1 MASDKIDGV
10 KLLQD
15 IANKGNDQETAEKA
29 FCLFCGYFEDKI
41 KLRVEILASKYG
53 YNENVAFEAIQCAFN
68 KVWLYPTFS
77 MSKSKC
83 KNEENAIIIWL
94 IKIAYS
100 QMCQYLKAGICA
112 KVTQDEDLS
121 VIENAED
128 FISYYIADL
137 PLERKLEL
145 IKMLND
151 KMSKLDE
158 KHRVIYLT
166 YKAYQTNG
174 KKLPRKLLGKLRKRL
189 GVTQATIRVYKKEAC
204 ELLNDSKLLKA

>member
-1 MASDKIDGV
+1 MASENVDGV

-15 IANKGNDQETAEKA
+15 IANKENNPEAAEKS
-29 FCLFCGYFEDKI
+29 FCLFCSYFEDKI
-41 KLRVEILASKYG
+41 KLKVEILASKYG
-53 YNENVAFEAIQCAFN
+53 YNENVAFEAIQCTFN

-94 IKIAYS
+94 IKIAFS
-100 QMCQYLKAGICA
+100 QMCQYMKSGICA

-128 FISYYIADL
+128 FISYHIVDL
-137 PLERKLEL
+137 PLERKLDL
-145 IKMLND
+145 IRIMND
-151 KMSKLDE
+151 KISKLDE

-166 YKAYQTNG
+166 YKAYQTSG
-174 KKLPRKLLGKLRKRL
+174 KKLPRKLLDKLRKRL